1 MNHKISLKMKH
12 LFPFSYVKPVFLLL
26 AFLLISS
33 GCSGAKNDARGE
45 RIPVSGLVYYDGD
58 PLTSAR
64 ILFIS
69 DTPEGKVKSAGIVRE
84 GIYQIPKQGGPV
96 VGKARVEIYPT
107 IPEMEEL
114 EQLLREAKK
123 QGKPIQDPSKVK
135 IPATYNKNS
144 KLTAEITKDGR
155 NMFDFKIEFK

>member
-1 MNHKISLKMKH
+1 LYGPPEANKNLLYQAECFRESHTRSFEMNHKISLKMKH

-69 DTPEGKVKSAGIVRE
+69 DTPEGKVKSSAKVFIKFPNKEVRSSAKPVSKS
-84 GIYQIPKQGGPV
+84 IPPFQKW
-96 VGKARVEIYPT
+96 K
-107 IPEMEEL
+107 
-114 EQLLREAKK
+114 
-123 QGKPIQDPSKVK
+123 S
-135 IPATYNKNS
+135 
-144 KLTAEITKDGR
+144 
-155 NMFDFKIEFK
+155 